1 MVKTLESGIPLYTW
15 IAPARSQEKQ
25 PMFPSSTPFEAIKDD
40 PDDLVFLEE
49 QSFPAEPDAGLAP
62 GAVWR
67 VMIVD
72 DDADVHTTTTF
83 ALGNLDMQHRPLEF
97 LHAYSAAQARDL
109 LAREHDIA
117 VILLDVV
124 MEEDDA
130 GLHLVRFIRE
140 TLKLADVRI
149 ILRTGQPGYAP
160 EIDAIRD
167 FDINDYKTKS
177 ELTRIKLYTT
187 VTAAIRS
194 YEQIRAI
201 NSSRRGLDRIVRA
214 GAELMALQG
223 VADFAAGVLTQVGDI
238 IGSSADGVLCVHDPL
253 DPLDHAT
260 PPDAIPRHMPVV
272 ACAGAFRHLSGSAL
286 SAHGQGATAGASKL
300 VADATVAIGAAL
312 AARENVFSARAAAL
326 YFNGKSSRDFAAYIP
341 LAHPL
346 GDIEKRLL
354 DVFCGLVAVG
364 LENVELVSHLHT
376 AAFYDQLSKLPN
388 RTRLV
393 EILDAT
399 LASPARDTAILSLVD
414 LDHFA
419 ETNDALGH
427 QFGDLLLAAVA
438 ARLQL
443 CRGCNLTVA
452 RIGGDIFSVL
462 GDGAI
467 VNPET
472 ILALF
477 AKPFSIDGQDVRVSA
492 TMGLVRLA
500 EHDGSGADALKD
512 ADIALK
518 RAKVQQRTGHFYFS
532 RSMGVEIRERVRMMH
547 ALRTGY
553 AEGELFLAYQPQI
566 DLTSRRPIGA
576 EALLRWKTADGKQV
590 SPALFIPIAEYSGL
604 IIEIGEFVLRTACQ
618 ELVRLRAA
626 GHLDFTMSVNVSQVQ
641 FRHPLFLQML
651 RAALDETGAPPAF
664 VELEITESM
673 AMEEPALLIEMLAEV
688 KRTGVSIA
696 IDDFGT
702 GFSSL
707 SYLQRLQIDRL
718 KIDRA
723 FVTEITQSA
732 RGSSIAEMV
741 IQLGRNLGLSVVAE
755 GVEDERQAHILQ
767 ALGCPM
773 AQGFLFA
780 RPMPPGELNAWL
792 VANTPQ

>member
-1 MVKTLESGIPLYTW
+1 M
-15 IAPARSQEKQ
+15 Q
-25 PMFPSSTPFEAIKDD
+25 PSSTPLNDVKDD
-40 PDDLVFLEE
+40 HDDLVFLEE
-49 QSFPAEPDAGLAP
+49 QTVSGAAIGSD
-62 GAVWR
+62 AVWR

-72 DDADVHTTTTF
+72 DDEDVHSTTTF

-97 LHAYSAAQARDL
+97 VHAYSAAQARDML
-109 LAREHDIA
+109 REETDIA

-124 MEEDDA
+124 MEQDDA
-130 GLHLVRFIRE
+130 GLHLVRYIRE

-201 NSSRRGLDRIVRA
+201 NSSRRGLDQIVRA
-214 GAELMALQG
+214 STELMALHGVKDFASGVLAQ
-223 VADFAAGVLTQVGDI
+223 VADILGTDP
-238 IGSSADGVLCVHDPL
+238 DGVLCAHEQ
-253 DPLDHAT
+253 HEQR
-260 PPDAIPRHMPVV
+260 PPHLQVM
-272 ACAGAFRHLSGSAL
+272 ACAGAFFSLAGCVL
-286 SAHGQGATAGASKL
+286 TA
-300 VADATVAIGAAL
+300 D
-312 AARENVFSARAAAL
+312 NDARAATAL
-326 YFNGKSSRDFAAYIP
+326 ARTFAQRASIFEPEYATLFFGGKSGRDFAAFVP
-341 LAHPL
+341 LARPL
-346 GDIEKRLL
+346 GDIETGLL
-354 DVFCGLVAVG
+354 EVFCRNVAVG
-364 LENVELVSHLHT
+364 LENVELVSHLHD

-393 EILDAT
+393 ELIDDA
-399 LASPARDTAILSLVD
+399 LAGPERSSAILALID

-427 QFGDLLLAAVA
+427 QFGDLLLVAVA
-438 ARLQL
+438 ARLQAHL
-443 CRGCNLTVA
+443 GRELTVA

-462 GDGAI
+462 GDSGA
-467 VNPET
+467 VDPEA

-477 AKPFSIDGQDVRVSA
+477 QAPFSIDGQDVQLSA
-492 TMGLVRLA
+492 TLGLVRLA

-518 RAKVQQRTGHFYFS
+518 RAKSQQRTGHFYFS

-547 ALRTGY
+547 ALRTGF
-553 AEGELFLAYQPQI
+553 AAGELFVVYQPQV
-566 DLTSRRPIGA
+566 DLGSRRPVGA
-576 EALLRWKTADGKQV
+576 EALLRWKNGEGDFI
-590 SPALFIPIAEYSGL
+590 SPNRFIPIAEYSGL
-604 IIEIGEFVLRTACQ
+604 IIDIGAFVLRAACA
-618 ELVRLRAA
+618 ELVRIRAA
-626 GHLDFTMSVNVSQVQ
+626 GHRDFTMSVNVSQVQ
-641 FRHPLFLQML
+641 FRHPYFLAML
-651 RAALDETGAPPAF
+651 RSALEDSGAPPEYI
-664 VELEITESM
+664 ELEITESM
-673 AMEEPALLIEMLAEV
+673 AMEEPDLLIQMLAAV
-688 KRTGVSIA
+688 KQTGVSIA

-707 SYLQRLQIDRL
+707 SYLQRLKIDRL

-723 FVTEITQSA
+723 FVTEITGSA

-755 GVEDERQAHILQ
+755 GVEDERQAQILQ

-780 RPMPPGELNAWL
+780 RPMSPPQLYDWL
-792 VANTPQ
+792 GKQAQTRAA